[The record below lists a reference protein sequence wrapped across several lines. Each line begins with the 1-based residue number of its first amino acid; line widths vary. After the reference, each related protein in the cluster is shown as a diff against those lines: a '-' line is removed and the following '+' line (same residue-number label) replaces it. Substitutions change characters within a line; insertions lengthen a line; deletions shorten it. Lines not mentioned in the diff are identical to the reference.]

1 MRPEERRTNAAPS
14 RPRYERP
21 RIVRVAIRTS
31 RENLQWQYADS
42 GLGACTN
49 HNHDSIQGGCAYPQ

>member
-1 MRPEERRTNAAPS
+1 MRLEKRKTDTAPS
-14 RPRYERP
+14 RSRYERP

-42 GLGACTN
+42 GLGVCTN
-49 HNHDSIQGGCAYPQ
+49 HNHDSAQAGCAYPQ